1 MEASPQRIPRPLLP
15 GRPVRRAGRAP
26 HLGPTAATAVCS
38 PALTPPPLF
47 PRAAAQGGAGP
58 VATSRS
64 FWVVFF
70 EIADCL
76 FAFAP
81 WSAHVLLATM
91 RMLFAVI
98 PAQGWVREV
107 VGGAGRKLA

>member
-15 GRPVRRAGRAP
+15 GSPVRRAGRAP
-26 HLGPTAATAVCS
+26 HLGATAATAVCS
-38 PALTPPPLF
+38 PAPPSSPGLRLRAVLARSPLLVRF
-47 PRAAAQGGAGP
+47 GLC
-58 VATSRS
+58 
-64 FWVVFF
+64 F